1 MKNQFQRG
9 MLVEYWFDDGQGG
22 CFLYGEVT
30 AAGLKTASIKWES
43 GATNRV
49 KQGFHLVQP
58 ARDQYEAR
66 AAIAKMEN
74 RT

>member
-9 MLVEYWFDDGQGG
+9 MLVEYWFDDGHGG
-22 CFLYGEVT
+22 CLLYGKVT

-58 ARDQYEAR
+58 ARHQHEAR
-66 AAIAKMEN
+66 AAIAKTEN